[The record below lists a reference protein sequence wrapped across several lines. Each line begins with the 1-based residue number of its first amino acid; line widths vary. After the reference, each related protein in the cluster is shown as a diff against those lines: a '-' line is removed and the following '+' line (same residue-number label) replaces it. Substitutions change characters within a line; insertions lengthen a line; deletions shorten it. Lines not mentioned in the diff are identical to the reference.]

1 MSELRVDTIKPSFN
15 AKVVITPGF
24 VVRDNQDTDQFE
36 VTASG
41 ETKVF
46 GPLNVGSIVSHTPG
60 TAGQLLSS
68 QGAGL
73 PPVWV
78 PAIPFGGIIM
88 WYGSVPSIPAGW
100 VLCDGVTR
108 TILGESWT
116 PPDLR
121 DRFVVG
127 AGTTYSVNQTGGNKD
142 AVVVA
147 HTHSA
152 TDDGSFADHRH
163 MYLLDDNT
171 QGAEPS
177 YDNIRVNTIN
187 NGGADGGGVL
197 VANLTSKPKNASNN
211 FITNLGVTVASAG
224 ESGVNKNLPPFYA
237 LCYIMRVPTQ

>member
-15 AKVVITPGF
+15 TKVVITPGF
-24 VVRDNQDTDQFE
+24 VVRDTSDTDQFE

-88 WYGSVPSIPAGW
+88 WYGSVSSIPAGW
-100 VLCDGVTR
+100 ILCNGVTR
-108 TILGESWT
+108 TILGQSWT
-116 PPDLR
+116 PPDLT

-127 AGTTYSVNQTGGNKD
+127 AGGTYSVNQTGGSKD
-142 AVVVA
+142 AIVVS
-147 HTHSA
+147 HSHGVSSLTISTYGGFNLFA
-152 TDDGSFADHRH
+152 GDGVNNETGKPNTTDES
-163 MYLLDDNT
+163 
-171 QGAEPS
+171 S
-177 YDNIRVNTIN
+177 VNTS
-187 NGGADGGGVL
+187 GFGAHSHTISGSVETVGSSGL
-197 VANLTSKPKNASNN
+197 NA
-211 FITNLGVTVASAG
+211 
-224 ESGVNKNLPPFYA
+224 NLPPYYA
-237 LCYIMRVPTQ
+237 LCYIMRVPTP